1 MELCCENSQRFKAVD
16 CFRRKTPS
24 QMFDRV
30 LDMPLHN
37 NLLQLTEGLRR
48 SFPPL
53 GLGKGILDSRSLVIP
68 LINTKNKKMESWTHP
83 TSSFPW
89 ATIGTKRQNIW
100 SSFIYSFFCARP
112 FDQKLGSSLIYF
124 VHFYTTIRAK
134 YMVLFHLFFLL
145 CTIIRPKVKL
155 LIDLFLSLHTTIR
168 PKYMVLFHLFFLL
181 YTTIDQKI
189 GSSLTYFFYLHTTIP
204 QKYVL
209 LTFILSLC
217 TTIRPKTRVLVNLL
231 ILFSHDH
238 STKLYGPLSVIL
250 SFDQKLG
257 SSWFISFIS
266 TRQFDRNLWSS
277 FIYSFFCT
285 QPFNQ
290 K

>member
-1 MELCCENSQRFKAVD
+1 MDSPHVLVSLSNTRNEKTKYMVLFCLLFLLCTAIRPKV
-16 CFRRKTPS
+16 
-24 QMFDRV
+24 RV
-30 LDMPLHN
+30 LIDLF
-37 NLLQLTEGLRR
+37 R
-48 SFPPL
+48 SFPHDHSSEISGPL
-53 GLGKGILDSRSLVIP
+53 
-68 LINTKNKKMESWTHP
+68 
-83 TSSFPW
+83 
-89 ATIGTKRQNIW
+89 
-100 SSFIYSFFCARP
+100 SFILSFVHLF
-112 FDQKLGSSLIYF
+112 FLSLILSFVDQKLNSSLIYF
-124 VHFYTTIRAK
+124 
-134 YMVLFHLFFLL
+134 FHL
-145 CTIIRPKVKL
+145 
-155 LIDLFLSLHTTIR
+155 HATIR
-168 PKYMVLFHLFFLL
+168 PKYLVLFHLFFLL

-209 LTFILSLC
+209 LAFILSLC

-238 STKLYGPLSVIL
+238 STKLYSPLSFIL